1 MAISQEIKDRIYA
14 AADELLAE
22 SLTGEFPKLEAV
34 RQRSRAGMNNVVEAM
49 KEWRARQ
56 RKQVQAVRE
65 PLPVDLL
72 AEVQNMGQGFW
83 ETAQRLANESL
94 DTAKA
99 AFEAEKNDLTE
110 ISIQQSE
117 AFETQAVELATAQDR
132 IVELDRVVE
141 ASTVAAQASTRQLD
155 EIRAALLAAEQRAA
169 IAEQKAEEIEHRA
182 ADLRA
187 ELTHAHGEA
196 ERLRIELDKAQERAD
211 AAGVLAEKADT
222 RTEQLRELFA
232 SQTAK
237 ADATIAQLRDMLA
250 AQTDKAGTTIEQLR
264 ESLAAQTEKA
274 GGTIE
279 QLRMEL
285 TTTRVKAEAAEQQY
299 ADQRK
304 RTAEEVQ
311 RTAERMSKAE
321 SERDQVLTAASA
333 AREDAA
339 GLRGQLEAT
348 KTQNEAMLIAL
359 KPAAAI
365 EESGKPA
372 PQPKRGGKS

>member
-1 MAISQEIKDRIYA
+1 
-14 AADELLAE
+14 
-22 SLTGEFPKLEAV
+22 
-34 RQRSRAGMNNVVEAM
+34 MNNVVEAM

-65 PLPVDLL
+65 PLPADLL
-72 AEVQNMGQGFW
+72 SEVQNMGQGFW

-117 AFETQAVELATAQDR
+117 AFETQAVELATAQGR
-132 IVELDRVVE
+132 IVELDRIVE
-141 ASTVAAQASTRQLD
+141 ASTVAAQASARQLD
-155 EIRAALLAAEQRAA
+155 EIRTALLAAEQRAA
-169 IAEQKAEEIEHRA
+169 IAEQKAEEIEHRV

-196 ERLRIELDKAQERAD
+196 VRLRLELDKAQERAD
-211 AAGVLAEKADT
+211 VAGVLAEKADT

-232 SQTAK
+232 SQSAK
-237 ADATIAQLRDMLA
+237 ADATIAQLRESLVV
-250 AQTDKAGTTIEQLR
+250 QTDKAGVTIDQLREALAAQTEKAGTIIEQLR
-264 ESLAAQTEKA
+264 ESLAAQIEKA
-274 GGTIE
+274 GSTIE

-285 TTTRVKAEAAEQQY
+285 TTTRVKAEAAEQQH

-321 SERDQVLTAASA
+321 SERDQALTAASA

-348 KTQNEAMLIAL
+348 KTQNEAMLIAW

-365 EESGKPA
+365 EEPGKPA
-372 PQPKRGGKS
+372 PAPKRGGKS